1 MKNDTSR
8 TLFKYWN
15 RIRGTRKAPRRL
27 EVEPT
32 RLAGILPEAFILERV
47 DSDTFRF
54 RLAGTRVCEQF
65 GVEFRG
71 RNFLDAWDRDDRLTL
86 KRRLASIAD
95 QGAVGLF
102 EFETFGPAGASV
114 HFEVLIVPLIQ
125 KDTIDRFLGTM
136 STRDEADWL
145 GVHRLEG
152 RQLLRHE
159 LIWPNGN
166 PPEPTVFQPVLL
178 SSIRDARLVRVD
190 RRSFRV
196 YEGGLS
202 RQLPDKG

>member
-15 RIRGTRKAPRRL
+15 QIRGTRPAPRRL
-27 EVEPT
+27 EIEPT

-47 DSDTFRF
+47 NPDTFRF

-65 GVEFRG
+65 GLEFRG
-71 RNFLDAWDRDDRLTL
+71 RNFLEDWDEDDRLTL
-86 KRRLASIAD
+86 KRRLAAVAEK
-95 QGAVGLF
+95 GAVGLF
-102 EFETFGPAGASV
+102 EFEAYGPAREAV
-114 HFEVLIVPLIQ
+114 HFEVLVVPLIQ
-125 KDTIDRFLGTM
+125 NDAIDRFLGTM
-136 STRDEADWL
+136 STTDRPDWL
-145 GVHRLEG
+145 GIDRLEG

-159 LIWPNGN
+159 LIWPDGV
-166 PPEPTVFQPVLL
+166 PVKPSIFRPVLMPP
-178 SSIRDARLVRVD
+178 IRDARLVRVD

-202 RQLPDKG
+202 RQSPEKG